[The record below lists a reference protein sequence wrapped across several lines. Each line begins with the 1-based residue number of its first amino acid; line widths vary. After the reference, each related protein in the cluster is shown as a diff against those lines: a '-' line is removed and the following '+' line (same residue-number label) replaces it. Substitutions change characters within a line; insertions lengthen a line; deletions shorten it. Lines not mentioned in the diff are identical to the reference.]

1 MRTLALLLLL
11 VGCSGRDWRL
21 GTVDG
26 DDRAILDSVHSCLEG
41 GGAVVCLPGH
51 GLPDAGAEAASIT
64 QMTHGLGYT
73 P

>member
-11 VGCSGRDWRL
+11 VGCQPLALARPFDP
-21 GTVDG
+21 
-26 DDRAILDSVHSCLEG
+26 DRAILDGVHSCLEG

-51 GLPDAGAEAASIT
+51 DLPDAGAEAASIT

>member
-1 MRTLALLLLL
+1 MRLALLLLL
-11 VGCSGRDWRL
+11 VGCGPLGRPFEP
-21 GTVDG
+21 
-26 DDRAILDSVHSCLEG
+26 DRAILDSVHSCLEG

-51 GLPDAGAEAASIT
+51 DLPDAGAEAASIT